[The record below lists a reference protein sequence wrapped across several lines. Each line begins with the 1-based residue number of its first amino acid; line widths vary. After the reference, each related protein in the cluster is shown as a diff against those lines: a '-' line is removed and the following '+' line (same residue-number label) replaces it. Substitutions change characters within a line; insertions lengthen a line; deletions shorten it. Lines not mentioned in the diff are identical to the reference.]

1 MIISKL
7 IKNSKKVKKFIKFI
21 CVLSLIFIAII
32 FVNNSNWKL
41 SSKYQERI
49 DDINIFTEK
58 NLINEIKNTN
68 KIIPLEVELSKII
81 TIDKSLGNLEILE
94 KYKRIK
100 FFANCSYYIDLSQLK
115 DEDIQMDEKNTKL
128 NVTIPSPEIFSID
141 ILRDKTIYED
151 TSNGLLRFGDI
162 KLTSEEF
169 DLIQEEVYK
178 SFNETLEDK
187 EMYDK
192 AISNSEISLTNLI
205 KQIVGE
211 DIEVNISFK

>member
-7 IKNSKKVKKFIKFI
+7 FKNRKKVKKFIKFI
-21 CVLSLIFIAII
+21 CVILLIFIAII
-32 FVNNSNWKL
+32 FVNNSNWKHI
-41 SSKYQERI
+41 SKYQERI

-81 TIDKSLGNLEILE
+81 TIDKSLGNLQVFE

-115 DEDIQMDEKNTKL
+115 DEDIQMDEKNIKL
-128 NVTIPSPEIFSID
+128 NITIPSPEIFSIN

-169 DLIQEEVYK
+169 DIIQDEVYK
-178 SFNETLEDK
+178 SFKETLEDK

-192 AISNSEISLTNLI
+192 AISNSELSLTNLI
-205 KQIVGE
+205 NQIVGK
-211 DIEVNISFK
+211 DIEISISFK